1 MILKDKIAIV
11 TGSGE
16 GIGRGIALELIKEGA
31 KVTIADINEGG
42 IQETISQAN
51 RLGGEATAVQADI
64 SSENDINMMI
74 GKTMEKFGRIDILVN
89 NAGIVLKRVDL
100 VDTTDE
106 HWNKILSVNLT
117 GLFKCCR
124 AVLPHMIK
132 NKYGKIVNISS
143 VLGKKGSKGLTIC
156 DIDIFATP
164 QPTNSTVPTGG
175 VQRPTL
181 KFKIIIIPKWTGS
194 IPSSTATGRKIGVKI
209 RTAGVISINT
219 PTPSNVILMM
229 TRMRKGLSLSVSN
242 PEVTI
247 CGIFSY
253 DMTHDIPRDVPINK
267 ATIAVV
273 LQLARMVLGKSASL
287 SSLLITQ
294 ARIKAY
300 NTAIADAS
308 VAVNIPAMIPPITMT
323 IINRLGIARANF
335 WMTTLSGNRSDTGYF
350 LRNA

>member
-1 MILKDKIAIV
+1 LILKDKIAIV

-143 VLGKKGSKGLTIC
+143 VLGKKGSKGLSAYCASKFGIIGVSKTLAMEVKEHNINVNVIC
-156 DIDIFATP
+156 PCRVDTELNRSILPHEDFSKWLAPGDIGRAAVFLCSDKDSKKITGTTLDIFA
-164 QPTNSTVPTGG
+164 NFGG
-175 VQRPTL
+175 
-181 KFKIIIIPKWTGS
+181 
-194 IPSSTATGRKIGVKI
+194 
-209 RTAGVISINT
+209 
-219 PTPSNVILMM
+219 
-229 TRMRKGLSLSVSN
+229 
-242 PEVTI
+242 
-247 CGIFSY
+247 
-253 DMTHDIPRDVPINK
+253 
-267 ATIAVV
+267 
-273 LQLARMVLGKSASL
+273 
-287 SSLLITQ
+287 
-294 ARIKAY
+294 
-300 NTAIADAS
+300 
-308 VAVNIPAMIPPITMT
+308 PP
-323 IINRLGIARANF
+323 GQ
-335 WMTTLSGNRSDTGYF
+335 
-350 LRNA
+350 